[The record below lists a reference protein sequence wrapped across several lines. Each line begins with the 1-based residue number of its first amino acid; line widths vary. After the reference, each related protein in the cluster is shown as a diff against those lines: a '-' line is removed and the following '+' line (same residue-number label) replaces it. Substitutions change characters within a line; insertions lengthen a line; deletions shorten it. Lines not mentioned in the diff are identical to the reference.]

1 MIPLEELRLEDVSA
15 GHAGG
20 THLHQI
26 SLTLQA
32 GSIHAVLGHN
42 GAGKSTLLHTIAGL
56 IRPRSGRI
64 LLGDRDLTTLPAHRR
79 CRAGIGYVPQGARVF
94 SSLTVTETLA
104 IAQRRHTPGRPEWTR
119 STVLDLLPQ
128 LGKRMR
134 HRGAQLSGGEQ
145 QMLAIAR
152 ALLAQPS
159 ILLLDEPT
167 EGLAPAVVEEIHKTV
182 TALAGEGIAILL
194 ATPHPDLAHNF
205 AHQVSELTTGRLTDS
220 SARTRAGV

>member
-1 MIPLEELRLEDVSA
+1 MLRLEDVSA

-20 THLHQI
+20 THLHEI
-26 SLTLQA
+26 SLSLRA

-56 IRPRSGRI
+56 IRPRTGRI
-64 LLGDRDLTTLPAHRR
+64 LVNGRDLTHLPAHRR

-94 SSLTVTETLA
+94 ASLSVGEHLA
-104 IAQRRHTPGRPEWTR
+104 IAHRSNGSDRPEWTR

-128 LGKRMR
+128 LGARLR
-134 HRGAQLSGGEQ
+134 HRGGQLSGGEK

-152 ALLAQPS
+152 ALLAQPHL
-159 ILLLDEPT
+159 LLLDEPT
-167 EGLAPAVVEEIHKTV
+167 EGLAPAVVDEIHKTI

-194 ATPHPDLAHNF
+194 ATPHPDLAHTF
-205 AHQVSELTTGRLTDS
+205 AHHVSLLTTGRLTQTPGLIE
-220 SARTRAGV
+220 TRISV